1 MKADT
6 KVLPF
11 ELPADEELRWCI
23 KKVPGMDAYQGAL
36 WAVSALLLAALCV
49 LPCLLSDGR
58 GYVCAGLLL
67 IPSLILVWAAIQAY
81 RRDRRIIY
89 ALSNRRA
96 FIIEHSL
103 NREGV
108 PIVISFAVRS
118 GMVCVSR
125 YHRNGNVDYYWGEER
140 MGGVRHR
147 VGFLNVPPELDPA
160 SYLIRSGI
168 VLSPDKNGCPP
179 YHIRRPKIAG
189 SVGWKNALGLS
200 ILAVFLFLAF
210 DEARF
215 YLLSRETTATIESYQ
230 QGNEKRGKKGHLV
243 TVFYPKVSFCLANG
257 EICQAVSETGYDSS
271 PAYPPGSR
279 ISVRYLADNPHRVT
293 IRDEEALFLPGVIA
307 LGLFGFIGAKW
318 KSAAA
323 DVSPVSVSCIF
334 VEADRSEA

>member
-36 WAVSALLLAALCV
+36 WAVSALLLTALCV

-103 NREGV
+103 NQEGV

-168 VLSPDKNGCPP
+168 VLSPDKDGYTPGVF
-179 YHIRRPKIAG
+179 RRPKIAG
-189 SVGWKNALGLS
+189 SVGWKNLLGLS
-200 ILAVFLFLAF
+200 ILAAVLFLAF

-215 YLLSRETTATIESYQ
+215 YLMSRETTATIESYQ
-230 QGNEKRGKKGHLV
+230 KRTEKRNKGRSEV
-243 TVFYPKVSFCLANG
+243 AVFYPKVSFRLDNG
-257 EICQAVSETGYDSS
+257 EMCQTVSYTGYDSS

-323 DVSPVSVSCIF
+323 DVSPVRTSCIF
-334 VEADRSEA
+334 VEAVRSGT

>member
-36 WAVSALLLAALCV
+36 WAVSALLLTALCV

-58 GYVCAGLLL
+58 GYVCAGILL

-103 NREGV
+103 NQEGV

-168 VLSPDKNGCPP
+168 VLSPDKDGYTPGVF
-179 YHIRRPKIAG
+179 RRPKIAG
-189 SVGWKNALGLS
+189 SVGWKNLLGLS
-200 ILAVFLFLAF
+200 ILAAVLFLAF

-215 YLLSRETTATIESYQ
+215 YLMSRETTATIESYQ
-230 QGNEKRGKKGHLV
+230 KRTEKRNKGRSEV
-243 TVFYPKVSFCLANG
+243 AVFYPKVSFRLDNG
-257 EICQAVSETGYDSS
+257 EMCQTVSYTGYERC
-271 PAYPPGSR
+271 PAYQPGSR
-279 ISVRYLADNPHRVT
+279 IPVRYLAFNPHRVT

-318 KSAAA
+318 KSVAA

-334 VEADRSEA
+334 VKADRSEA